1 MPGKNDHF
9 KKKIDFSN
17 EFFAFTQTVLIAF
30 VHLAITITV
39 KNCESPNKIIVI
51 IIIMIIT
58 IIMNN
63 EIDDD
68 NNIDGDDDNNS
79 NINNN
84 NDNGNCNDKQIAM

>member
-17 EFFAFTQTVLIAF
+17 EFFAFTQTVFIAF
-30 VHLAITITV
+30 VHLAITKIIV
-39 KNCESPNKIIVI
+39 KNCESPSKIIVI

-63 EIDDD
+63 DDD

-79 NINNN
+79 NSNNN
-84 NDNGNCNDKQIAM
+84 NDNGNCIDKQRAM